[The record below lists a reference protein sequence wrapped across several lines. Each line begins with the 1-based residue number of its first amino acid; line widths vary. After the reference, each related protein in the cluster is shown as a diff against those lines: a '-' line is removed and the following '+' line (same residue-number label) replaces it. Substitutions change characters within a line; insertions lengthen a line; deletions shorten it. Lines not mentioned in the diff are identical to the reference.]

1 MDSLYHIYYFQT
13 NIFCILL
20 TLIVLIG
27 GFISAKRDGADES
40 VTRYLAWTNILY
52 CITDLLASY
61 FRGIP
66 GLWVKYVLYIVNIIY
81 ICIPLVFAFIFVEYS
96 HYKLRGRSIFK
107 TINGKIL
114 LSPLIITFIIVLTSP
129 ISHFAFSIDDANL
142 YKRSFGAYLIPIV
155 SWLYYISTTIR
166 LLIGI
171 IKSGSFQERENLK
184 PIAQFAVWPLIANIL
199 QIFFYGITVSQVG
212 FTLSIM
218 IFYISRLR
226 NQILSDELT
235 DLKNRRDFN
244 IYINKYIRSSEPHEI
259 YICIID
265 ISHFK
270 TINDRFGILEGD
282 TVLRI
287 IGQIISE
294 TCEQIDH
301 NIFVCRYT
309 GDKFI
314 IANKNNNQLEMD
326 TLKVALRDNI
336 QKENLKQMKDYDYEV
351 SLGSA
356 FGIIDSTSDFNDLLK
371 KAKEELKTDKSRI
384 RQEND
389 NLESI

>member
-1 MDSLYHIYYFQT
+1 MKSFYRIYFFET
-13 NIFCILL
+13 NIFFILL
-20 TLIVLIG
+20 TLIVLVG
-27 GFISAKRDGADES
+27 GYISAKRDGVDES

-61 FRGIP
+61 FRGVP

-81 ICIPLVFAFIFVEYS
+81 ICIPLVFAFILVEYS
-96 HYKLRGRSIFK
+96 FYRLKGRSFFK
-107 TINGKIL
+107 TTNGKIF
-114 LSPLIITFIIVLTSP
+114 LSPLVISFIIVLTSP
-129 ISHFAFSIDDANL
+129 ISHFAFSINDSNL
-142 YKRSFGAYLIPIV
+142 YQRSVGAYLIPIV

-166 LLIGI
+166 ILVGI

-184 PIAQFAVWPLIANIL
+184 PLAQFAVWPLIANIL

-226 NQILSDELT
+226 NQILNDEVT
-235 DLKNRRDFN
+235 DLKNHRDFN
-244 IYINKYIRSSEPHEI
+244 IYINNYIQSSEPHEL

-265 ISHFK
+265 IRHFK
-270 TINDRFGILEGD
+270 SINDTFGILEGD
-282 TVLRI
+282 IVLRV

-314 IANKNNNQLEMD
+314 IANKNNNQLELD
-326 TLKVALRDNI
+326 TLKLTIKDNI

-356 FGIIDSTSDFNDLLK
+356 YGIINSTSDFNNLLK
-371 KAKEELKTDKSRI
+371 KAKEELKTDKFHIHQDSEDL
-384 RQEND
+384 EN
-389 NLESI
+389 I